1 MSRLILLA
9 RKLDQG
15 SAERQLVT
23 LAKALRDRGCDVHV
37 VLFYEV
43 YEGGVFD
50 SELTAAGVP
59 IYFLGKHGRWDV
71 VGFLVRL
78 VLLLLCL
85 QPEVIYSFLDVP
97 NILAVLVRPFIS
109 SVRLIWSIRAADMEM
124 QHYERLARLVAWME
138 AGFRR
143 AADVIVANS
152 HAGKEWG
159 LR

>member
-9 RKLDQG
+9 RKLEQG
-15 SAERQLVT
+15 GAQRQLIT

-37 VLFYEV
+37 VLFYA
-43 YEGGVFD
+43 GGIFD

-71 VGFLVRL
+71 VEFLVRL

-85 QPEVIYSFLDVP
+85 QPEVIYSFLDVA
-97 NILAVLVRPFIS
+97 NILAVLVRPFIG
-109 SVRLIWSIRAADMEM
+109 SVRLIWSICAAGMEM
-124 QHYERLARLVAWME
+124 HHYDWLARLVVRIE
-138 AGFRR
+138 AVFSR

-159 LR
+159 FW